1 MRLATLAVALVV
13 VSLVGR
19 AQEPVFRA
27 GVDLVTVDAIVVDN
41 DGRPVTGLTADDFI
55 LTVDGKPRGIDAFE
69 LVAVRATETAA
80 DRRLPDV
87 SSNDVAEPARV
98 ILLVV
103 DRSNLRLGDGRAA
116 LDGLKGLIDNLAP
129 RDRLGLVT
137 LPGGGPT
144 IQPTSDHSAVLAA
157 LTRIRGTDAQQIDP
171 LLTMTI
177 SEALRIDRHIPGA
190 TTRVLE
196 RNCSGAGQTRPGEED
211 EFVGGTG
218 RVTPFEQCRMRVEA
232 TAGRMV
238 RETRATNLDTLAAM
252 DSVLDSLRDVDARK
266 TIVYLSNGVVFD
278 TEIQGRLRQV
288 GSKVAAAGATFYA
301 IQIYSTPMDATT
313 SGLSPDWDEDRR
325 ARADGLD
332 YLAGVSGGALFRPVA
347 GLGITAARIA
357 RETSARYAIG
367 FQVLAAERDG
377 KQHSIKVALRRERGV
392 TVRHRTEFVAEPRA
406 RRFGR
411 GPETLSAAL
420 SAPVM
425 LPAVPIR
432 VATTLVP
439 DGSAQPKVL
448 MAAAVGASALSG
460 RYARTRLAYEVLD
473 SDGRR
478 YGETEEVDA
487 VTPLYTVA
495 LRLRPGRY
503 RVKVAAKD
511 SEGRIGSVEHPFE
524 VTPTPAQGLHIGGAL
539 LFRDTGEAS
548 TPTLLVDVPEG
559 ERAIGVHVF
568 VHGAQAAAMD
578 GIGANVEVTH
588 VDEQVS
594 RFNGPMAVTCDK
606 VGTGCEFDTSFAA
619 ARWPA
624 GRYRA
629 DVVVLKA
636 GSPIGHAVR
645 TFDVVAGPRVDAP
658 ATTTTTT
665 ASPAAPRSAVL
676 DAVLSRATTYA
687 DSYATRAVSTV
698 SEERYVQAIVDSPL
712 IDRAEALSWR
722 ERQEEARKRTPGVAA
737 RRQIAAD
744 MLMVKSDAGFLVP
757 YRDVAA
763 VDGRPV
769 KDRDARAMQLFTSG
783 GVPSTATLRKIT
795 EEGARYNLGN
805 VRRTVNIPTMA
816 LLVLHPKH
824 VARFDFELAGS
835 ERVDGVDTTVVRF
848 SEKRTPTF
856 IHTGRGDD
864 VFSNGRLWVAADGS
878 VRQSAFHVEE
888 RESGIRIR
896 LEVTYR
902 DVPSLG
908 LLLPAEMRETYT
920 NVPGDRLRSIEGRAT
935 YQNFRVFTVTTS
947 EGAADV
953 R

>member
-1 MRLATLAVALVV
+1 MRVTTLAVALVV

-27 GVDLVTVDAIVVDN
+27 GVDLVTVDAIVVDS

-55 LTVDGKPRGIDAFE
+55 LTVDGKPRTIDAFE
-69 LVAVRATETAA
+69 LVAVRATDVAA

-87 SSNDVAEPARV
+87 SSNDVAEPGRL

-103 DRSNLRLGDGRAA
+103 DRNNMSVGDGRAS
-116 LDGLKGLIDNLAP
+116 LDGLKSLVENLSP

-137 LPGGGPT
+137 LPGGGPM
-144 IQPTSDHSAVLAA
+144 IQPTSDHGAVLEA
-157 LTRIRGTDAQQIDP
+157 LRRVRGLQQRNPDP
-171 LLTMTI
+171 TLAMTM
-177 SEALRIDRHIPGA
+177 SEALRIESRVPGA
-190 TTRVLE
+190 INKVVE
-196 RNCSGAGQTRPGEED
+196 RNCIGAGQVALEEIEAD
-211 EFVGGTG
+211 AVSGKIS
-218 RVTPFEQCRMRVEA
+218 VVEQCKIRIQ
-232 TAGRMV
+232 TAAGAIV
-238 RETRATNLDTLAAM
+238 REVRARNNESLAAM
-252 DSVLDSLRDVDARK
+252 DALLASLRDVEARK
-266 TIVYLSNGVVFD
+266 TIVYVSDGLVFD
-278 TEIQGRLRQV
+278 QQVQGLLRLF
-288 GSKVAAAGATFYA
+288 GSRVAAAAVNFYA
-301 IQIYSTPMDATT
+301 IQLFSPPVDAITT
-313 SGLSPDWDEDRR
+313 GMPTDVEEDRNL
-325 ARADGLD
+325 RADGLF
-332 YLAGVSGGALFRPVA
+332 YLAGVTGGALFRPTA
-347 GLGITAARIA
+347 GLGIVAARIA

-367 FQVLAAERDG
+367 FQVQPLERDG
-377 KQHSIKVALRRERGV
+377 KRHDIKVALRRERGV
-392 TVRHRTEFVAEPRA
+392 TVRHRTEFTAEPRSQ
-406 RRFGR
+406 RFGK
-411 GPETLSAAL
+411 GPETLAAAL

-425 LPAVPIR
+425 LPAVPLR

-439 DGSAQPKVL
+439 DGSLQPKVL
-448 MAAAVGASALSG
+448 MAAAVGESAQTG
-460 RYARTRLAYEVLD
+460 RSARTRLAYEVLD
-473 SDGRR
+473 ADGRR

-511 SEGRIGSVEHPFE
+511 AEGRIGSVEHPFE
-524 VTPTPAQGLHIGGAL
+524 VPTPPAEGIHVGGAL
-539 LFRDTGEAS
+539 LFRETGETS
-548 TPTLLVDVPEG
+548 DPILLVDVPEG

-568 VHGAQAAAMD
+568 LHGPQAAAMD

-588 VDEQVS
+588 LDEQVS

-606 VGTGCEFDTSFAA
+606 VGTGCELDASFST

-629 DVVVLKA
+629 DVAVLKG
-636 GSPIGHAVR
+636 GSPIGQAVR
-645 TFDVVAGPRVDAP
+645 TFDVVAGAAAP
-658 ATTTTTT
+658 ATTTTTAT
-665 ASPAAPRSAVL
+665 PAAPRSAVL
-676 DAVLSRATTYA
+676 ESVLSRATTYA
-687 DSYATRAVSTV
+687 ESYATRAVSTV
-698 SEERYVQAIVDSPL
+698 SEERYVQAIVDSPI

-722 ERQEEARKRTPGVAA
+722 ERPEESRKRTPGVAA

-744 MLMVKSDAGFLVP
+744 MLMVKSDAGYLVP

-769 KDRDARAMQLFTSG
+769 KDRDTRAMQLFTSG
-783 GVPSTATLRKIT
+783 GVPSMATLRKIT

-824 VARFDFELAGS
+824 IGRFDFELSGT

-878 VRQSAFHVEE
+878 VRQSAIHVEE

-896 LEVTYR
+896 VEVTYR
-902 DVPSLG
+902 DVPTLG